1 MENLTP
7 EIIKQYEAQ
16 QAQID
21 AYLKY
26 KEMEA
31 LKDQYKEEH
40 KKLVEETQAE
50 RQEEKNEIIKN
61 IKGKKPEQIAEYF
74 LKEYLAE
81 HYEIPTL
88 EEYIEE
94 QNKKPVKKVKKTTT
108 KSKENEIVE
117 ELINKYPA
125 LKPYTTSGGRLN
137 ATKNKQ
143 KYIQEIITEK
153 TFKIKYNEYI
163 KLLNER
169 KNSNLEYMKI

>member
-7 EIIKQYEAQ
+7 EIIKQMEAQ
-16 QAQID
+16 EAQIQ

-31 LKDQYKEEH
+31 LKEQYKEEH
-40 KKLVEETQAE
+40 KKIIEEASKE
-50 RQEEKNEIIKN
+50 KEEEKKEIIKN
-61 IKGKKPEQIAEYF
+61 IKGMKPPQIAEYIIENY
-74 LKEYLAE
+74 LEY
-81 HYEIPTL
+81 YEPSL

-94 QNKKPVKKVKKTTT
+94 QNNKPVKKIKKTTT
-108 KSKENEIVE
+108 KSRENEIVN
-117 ELINKYPA
+117 ELLNKYPA

-153 TFKIKYNEYI
+153 PFKIKYNEYI